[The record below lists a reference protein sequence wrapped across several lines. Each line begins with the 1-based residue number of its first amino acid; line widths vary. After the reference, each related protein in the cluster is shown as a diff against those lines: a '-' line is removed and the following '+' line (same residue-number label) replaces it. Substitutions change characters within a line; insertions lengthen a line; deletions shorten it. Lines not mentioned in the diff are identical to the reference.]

1 MAACIENHS
10 SEINLKMADTSLT
23 EELAAAETSLTEE
36 LAAAETSLAEE
47 LATAEEHATAEE
59 LATAE
64 EHHVSAEDNQGFRCF
79 TKALEL
85 PMVSVLTNS
94 VTATTELISNTR

>member
-1 MAACIENHS
+1 MAACAENHS
-10 SEINLKMADTSLT
+10 SEINLKMADTSLA

-47 LATAEEHATAEE
+47 LAAAETSLAEE

-64 EHHVSAEDNQGFRCF
+64 EHHVTAEDNQGFRCF
-79 TKALEL
+79 TKVLEL

>member
-1 MAACIENHS
+1 MAACAENHS
-10 SEINLKMADTSLT
+10 SEINLKMAD
-23 EELAAAETSLTEE
+23 TSLTEE

-64 EHHVSAEDNQGFRCF
+64 EHATAEDNQGFRCF